1 MYLDV
6 LTKEG
11 IINSPSV
18 RYKAY
23 PVTAASL
30 SPLGI
35 IETDAAMHI
44 EIDSNLLH
52 FVVVFFNISYKIKK
66 YSLSFIDRN
75 IFSIFTVANTK
86 VSAIIA
92 LQMY

>member
-1 MYLDV
+1 M
-6 LTKEG
+6 KEG
-11 IINSPSV
+11 ITNSPSV

-44 EIDSNLLH
+44 KIDSNLLNFCCSFFQH
-52 FVVVFFNISYKIKK
+52 TVFPQIE
-66 YSLSFIDRN
+66 
-75 IFSIFTVANTK
+75 AGP
-86 VSAIIA
+86 
-92 LQMY
+92 